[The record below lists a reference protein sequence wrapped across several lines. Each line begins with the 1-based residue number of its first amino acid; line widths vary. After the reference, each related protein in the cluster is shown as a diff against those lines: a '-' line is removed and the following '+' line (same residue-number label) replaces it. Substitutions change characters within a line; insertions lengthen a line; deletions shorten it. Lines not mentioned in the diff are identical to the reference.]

1 MPVHINDCNRKWD
14 IFFLEFIHQLIVAFF
29 RIFIISAPP
38 VSESKP
44 WKHRCFSAESVKIMK
59 CFFVVMS
66 VSEEVQILDALSS
79 WLDPAVRQKHL
90 RPAVVHQR
98 ISEPGKNTML
108 QLCSSVHHIQRSG
121 SSLQIMDLF
130 SVVPDAV
137 IGT

>member
-1 MPVHINDCNRKWD
+1 
-14 IFFLEFIHQLIVAFF
+14 
-29 RIFIISAPP
+29 
-38 VSESKP
+38 
-44 WKHRCFSAESVKIMK
+44 MK
-59 CFFVVMS
+59 RFFVVMS

-90 RPAVVHQR
+90 RSAVVHQR

-108 QLCSSVHHIQRSG
+108 QLCCSVHHIQRSG

-137 IGT
+137 VSA